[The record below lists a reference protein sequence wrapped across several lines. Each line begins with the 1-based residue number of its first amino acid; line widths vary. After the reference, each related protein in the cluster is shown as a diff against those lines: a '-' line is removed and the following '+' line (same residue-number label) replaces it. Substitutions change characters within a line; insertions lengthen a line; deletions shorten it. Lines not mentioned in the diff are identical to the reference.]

1 MHEPLTEQQKKYWDM
16 AGQQCGEDDGGGAPA
31 IRFLKY
37 LLTGFCMLVLDEPEH
52 PAGTP
57 FPGGDSVLPMEST
70 IARYGKKPMMW
81 MQRSALFVPH
91 SRHPK
96 WGISGPRST
105 RASTVSR
112 SSLNTATNSIT
123 STDNS

>member
-1 MHEPLTEQQKKYWDM
+1 MHEPLTEQQKKYWDI
-16 AGQQCGEDDGGGAPA
+16 AGQQCGGDDGGDAPA

-81 MQRSALFVPH
+81 MRRSALFVPL

-96 WGISGPRST
+96 WRI
-105 RASTVSR
+105 
-112 SSLNTATNSIT
+112 
-123 STDNS
+123 

>member
-16 AGQQCGEDDGGGAPA
+16 AGQQCGEDDGGDAPV

-37 LLTGFCMLVLDEPEH
+37 LLVGFCMLVLNEPEH

-70 IARYGKKPMMW
+70 IAGTGKS
-81 MQRSALFVPH
+81 Q
-91 SRHPK
+91 
-96 WGISGPRST
+96 
-105 RASTVSR
+105 
-112 SSLNTATNSIT
+112 
-123 STDNS
+123 